1 MPTNVAV
8 ANLNE
13 VCTEFRIKVM
23 IYSPE
28 SGYKFDVTVQRKC
41 FPTKWSVIFNLY
53 KKIGTEFVQ
62 LVGVEFETET
72 KEQQKSAEKMSQ
84 EGVNILQSQAFRK
97 KVYPA
102 VKVLEDGDPPTE
114 SETKK
119 IQTEMS
125 KAVLLNV

>member
-41 FPTKWSVIFNLY
+41 FPTKWIVIFNLY

-119 IQTEMS
+119 IHTEMS

>member
-114 SETKK
+114 NETKK